1 MDILMGII
9 LFAVIVGVVL
19 IEFNESMNN
28 NNTNMED

>member
-9 LFAVIVGVVL
+9 LFTVIVGVML
-19 IEFNESMNN
+19 IEINESMDN